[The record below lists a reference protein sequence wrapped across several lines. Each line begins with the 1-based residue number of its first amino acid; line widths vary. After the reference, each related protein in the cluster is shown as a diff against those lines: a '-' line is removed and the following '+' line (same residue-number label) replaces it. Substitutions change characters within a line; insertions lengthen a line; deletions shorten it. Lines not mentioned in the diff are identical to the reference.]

1 MSFCV
6 SHRADREESSD
17 RGQQGR
23 GQEAE
28 EAEAQQAVK
37 EAAKEEEEEEEEE
50 EKEEGEEEEDEAAGK
65 WILQLCKEVPPPLRG
80 EVAQASF
87 VAARRKC
94 ALSFR

>member
-1 MSFCV
+1 M
-6 SHRADREESSD
+6 
-17 RGQQGR
+17 
-23 GQEAE
+23 
-28 EAEAQQAVK
+28 VK
-37 EAAKEEEEEEEEE
+37 EEAAKEEEEEEEEVVVVE
-50 EKEEGEEEEDEAAGK
+50 AGK

>member
-6 SHRADREESSD
+6 SHRAWADREESSD

-23 GQEAE
+23 GQEAQ

-37 EAAKEEEEEEEEE
+37 EAAKEVEEEEEE
-50 EKEEGEEEEDEAAGK
+50 GEEGK

>member
-6 SHRADREESSD
+6 SHRAWADREESSD

-37 EAAKEEEEEEEEE
+37 EEEEVVVVE
-50 EKEEGEEEEDEAAGK
+50 AGK

>member
-1 MSFCV
+1 MV
-6 SHRADREESSD
+6 VVV
-17 RGQQGR
+17 
-23 GQEAE
+23 
-28 EAEAQQAVK
+28 AVVV
-37 EAAKEEEEEEEEE
+37 AVGVVVVVVVVVVAVVEEEEEEEVEVEE
-50 EKEEGEEEEDEAAGK
+50 VVVVEAGK